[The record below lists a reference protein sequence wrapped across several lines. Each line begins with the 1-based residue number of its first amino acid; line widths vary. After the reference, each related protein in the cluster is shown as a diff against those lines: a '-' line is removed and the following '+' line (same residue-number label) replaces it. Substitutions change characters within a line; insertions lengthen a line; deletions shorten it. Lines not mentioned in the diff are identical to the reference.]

1 MLIKLIG
8 AAALVGGCFAA
19 GKSGADKLAYR
30 VQVLMGLEEAL
41 LIFEGE
47 LLYMMSDIKDAFSA
61 ASVCDISGVF
71 QKSAVS
77 TERLGAVKAF
87 RAGILSAELEKE
99 ETAALTAFASGL
111 NSPDVEGQVKNAALC
126 RERIKAILKIAK
138 EKKERCS
145 KLYTASGF
153 FTGAAIAILLF

>member
-8 AAALVGGCFAA
+8 AAALVGGCFAV
-19 GKSGADKLAYR
+19 GKSGADKLANR

-47 LLYMMSDIKDAFSA
+47 LLYKLTDIKDAFLA
-61 ASVCDISGVF
+61 ASVCDISGIF
-71 QKSAVS
+71 KKSAENTVKM
-77 TERLGAVKAF
+77 GAVKAF
-87 RAGILSAELEKE
+87 RTGIMSAKLEKE
-99 ETAALTAFASGL
+99 ETAALNAFASGL
-111 NSPDVEGQVKNAALC
+111 SSPDVEGQVKNAALC
-126 RERIKAILKIAK
+126 RERIKAILRIAK

-153 FTGAAIAILLF
+153 FAGAAMVILLL